1 MTPYVLPRYNQE
13 VLGLDFLELL
23 ERFIPSD
30 YEMKPLVNY
39 EKEGR
44 EIEALTDEDRFML
57 RFGRIPRLSQ
67 RISTLTFMGNFPE
80 TVKRLQ
86 PVRSLQHFSYLRR
99 HHLSPPPRMSQ
110 CDKRRPSFSLWPR
123 YPDVSGVLHSN
134 WTPSSLRP
142 CPSSPRPS

>member
-1 MTPYVLPRYNQE
+1 MTPYVLPRYHQE

-99 HHLSPPPRMSQ
+99 HHLSPPP
-110 CDKRRPSFSLWPR
+110 
-123 YPDVSGVLHSN
+123 DVAMPQETSKL
-134 WTPSSLRP
+134 
-142 CPSSPRPS
+142 